1 MPKPLLIKL
10 PDHLWAKLQT
20 LRAQGFTA
28 SGYIRA
34 LLERELAAVP
44 PTSPGQHPVT
54 QPAHLKANPYSTNKR
69 RESPRVQKERT
80 LGNVMAKGDSSVNP
94 HTYHLKGRSVE
105 SP

>member
-1 MPKPLLIKL
+1 MSKPLLIKL

-34 LLERELAAVP
+34 LLERELAEVP

-54 QPAHLKANPYSTNKR
+54 RPAHLKANPYSTNRR
-69 RESPRVQKERT
+69 RESTPSPKETDPWQPDGQGGLLR
-80 LGNVMAKGDSSVNP
+80 
-94 HTYHLKGRSVE
+94 
-105 SP
+105 

>member
-20 LRAQGFTA
+20 LRTQGFTA

-34 LLERELAAVP
+34 LLERELAEVP

-54 QPAHLKANPYSTNKR
+54 RPANLKAKR
-69 RESPRVQKERT
+69 IVRERESTPSP
-80 LGNVMAKGDSSVNP
+80 KGTGPWASDGQGG
-94 HTYHLKGRSVE
+94 LRR
-105 SP
+105 